1 MVADFLTAQNDVYA
15 HLVAAMS
22 PVPVVDTEE
31 TDDDLDNV
39 GADGTFT
46 PFVGVAW
53 SSPIH
58 TGAGQGIVNYA
69 YDPLMMYFV
78 LRSVAPDTSVCNYLF
93 NKGFQA
99 LLGYTPSN
107 GTQLKASNGWAYTVG
122 GTSALKRYYR
132 EQQFSFY
139 TNMGAI

>member
-1 MVADFLTAQNDVYA
+1 VVADFLLSQNDVYTR
-15 HLVAAMS
+15 LVTAMS

-31 TDDDLDNV
+31 RDDELDNV
-39 GADGTFT
+39 GAEGIFT

-69 YDPLMMYFV
+69 HDPLMMYFV
-78 LRSVAPDTSVCNYLF
+78 FRAVAPDKNVRDLLF
-93 NKGFQA
+93 NKGFMA
-99 LLGYTPSN
+99 LLGYVPTN

-122 GTSALKRYYR
+122 GTSSPKRYYR

-139 TNMGAI
+139 TNMGAV